1 MQAPPNLPVKGEKA
15 ILPVIPETGKTPLI
29 QKVPLRLILVVPFVW
44 QIFAAV
50 GITGYLSIRNGS
62 KAVND
67 VATQLRQEVTARIKE
82 RLETYLAMP
91 QLVNQI
97 NADSI
102 RLGELDIQNF
112 SQMQRHFWQQTKWFK
127 QVTYFSFGNN
137 AGEFIGVGRNSYGS
151 NRIGVS
157 DKSTGYYLV
166 GYQVNSLGE
175 RGKLIADISVVK
187 YDARVSPWDQTAI
200 KAGQTTWTSIYV
212 WTSGDIGIDSVTP
225 VYNKGKLQ
233 GVLSASLT
241 LSEIGQFLSK
251 LKIGKSGQTVIIERS
266 GLIVATS
273 IAEKLCRPASPPITG
288 KKKVPRMKGSNK
300 CQRLKLTESREPL
313 IRSSGKHL
321 LKEFGDLNQIQNT
334 KQTILNWEG
343 KRQFLQV
350 TPFRNS
356 QGLDW
361 LIVVVVPESDFMEK
375 INANTRTTIL
385 LCLGALVI
393 ATGLGIFTSRW
404 ISKPILKLR
413 DASLA
418 IASGNLEQNI
428 TINGVEELRVLGIA
442 FNQMGEQ
449 MKQSRIQ
456 LEQKVEERTQEL
468 AQEIRDRTLAQEA
481 LRERANILNNQYQVL
496 TELAKYSTLH
506 QGDLQAS
513 LKKLTEATATTLA
526 VERVSVWLYDET
538 KTNLVCIDVFEPSS
552 KQHKAETKLL
562 VADYPIYFRSLES
575 EPFICANNALTDPRT
590 REFNQSYLN
599 PLNINSLLDV
609 PIQRGEEIIGVV
621 CLEQVGFAHNW
632 TLEAQSF
639 ARSIADLVSL
649 AIESRNRR
657 QAEIALQQAK
667 EVAEVANQAKSEFLA
682 NMSHELR
689 TPLNGILGYAQIL
702 QNSPKLGEKERNG
715 IEIIY
720 ECGCH
725 LLTLINDILDLS
737 KIEARKMELCPSDFH
752 FPSFVQGVAQMCRIR
767 AEQKD
772 LSFICQLD
780 PHLPIGIRADEKR
793 LRQVLLNLLGNAV
806 KFTKVGSVT
815 FSVSV
820 IQSELPDKQDREPKN
835 YQIRFAIKDTGVGM
849 TPEELEKIFLPF
861 EQVGDNK
868 FRSEGTGLGLAISQ
882 KIVQMMGSNIQVT
895 SQIGV
900 GSEFWLDFTFPVAV
914 ESVDFT
920 CNNQTGEIIGF
931 SGKSRQI
938 LVVDDSQ
945 ENRSVIVNLIGPL
958 GFELTE
964 ATNGKEALEILT
976 QLKPD
981 LIIADLVMPEIDGF
995 ELIRRIRKTPELK
1008 DTIIIASSASVY
1020 ENDRHKCM
1028 DFGSNDFLAKPIE
1041 AEILFEKLQKYL
1053 QLEWI
1058 YAARKSEA
1066 SKPATLEVIPPPA
1079 AELEK
1084 LYDLALRGHLKGI
1097 AKQLQNIEQ
1106 IDDKYLP
1113 FTSEVKELVRGFK
1126 LKKIKEFIGRYR

>member
-1 MQAPPNLPVKGEKA
+1 MQIRQNLPVNGEKG
-15 ILPVIPETGKTPLI
+15 ILPVISETGKTPLM

-50 GITGYLSIRNGS
+50 GVTGYLSLRNGS

-67 VATQLRQEVTARIKE
+67 VASQLRQEVTARIKE
-82 RLETYLAMP
+82 RLETYLATP

-102 RLGELDIQNF
+102 RLGELDIENF
-112 SQMQRHFWQQTKWFK
+112 DKMQRHFWHQTKWFK
-127 QVTYFSFGNN
+127 QVTYISFGNN
-137 AGEFIGVGRNSYGS
+137 AGEFIGVGRESDGS
-151 NRIGVS
+151 SNISVS
-157 DKSTGYYLV
+157 NKYTGNHLLS
-166 GYQVNSLGE
+166 YQVNRQGD
-175 RGKLIADISVVK
+175 RGKLKSDLSVVK
-187 YDARVSPWDQTAI
+187 YDARVRPWYQSAV
-200 KAGQTTWTSIYV
+200 KAGRTTWTPIYV
-212 WTSGDIGIDSVTP
+212 WTSGQIGIDSVTP
-225 VYNKGKLQ
+225 VDNQGKLQ

-241 LSEIGQFLSK
+241 LSEIGNFISN

-273 IAEKLCRPASPPITG
+273 IAEKLCRPVLPPITG
-288 KKKVPRMKGSNK
+288 NKKFPRLRGSNK

-334 KQTILNWEG
+334 KQTIFNWEK
-343 KRQFLQV
+343 KRLFLQV

-418 IASGNLEQNI
+418 IAAGNLEQNL

-449 MKQSRIQ
+449 LKQSRIQ
-456 LEQKVEERTQEL
+456 LEQKVKERTQEL

-481 LRERANILNNQYQVL
+481 LRERATILSNQYQVL
-496 TELAKYSTLH
+496 TELAKDSTLH
-506 QGDLQAS
+506 QGDLPAS
-513 LKKLTEATATTLA
+513 LRKLTEATATTLA

-538 KTNLVCIDVFEPSS
+538 KANLVCIDLFEQSS
-552 KQHKAETKLL
+552 KQHKAEIKLL
-562 VADYPIYFRSLES
+562 VADYPIYFRALES
-575 EPFICANNALTDPRT
+575 EPFICANNAITDART
-590 REFNQSYLN
+590 KEFNQSYLN
-599 PLNINSLLDV
+599 PLNIYSLLDV
-609 PIQRGEEIIGVV
+609 AIQRGEEIIGVI

-632 TLEAQSF
+632 TLEEQSF

-667 EVAEVANQAKSEFLA
+667 EAAEVANQAKSEFLA

-702 QNSPKLGEKERNG
+702 KISPKLAETERNG
-715 IEIIY
+715 IEIIHQ
-720 ECGCH
+720 CGSH

-737 KIEARKMELCPSDFH
+737 KIEARKMEFFPSDFH
-752 FPSFVQGVAQMCRIR
+752 FPSFVQGVAQICRIR

-820 IQSELPDKQDREPKN
+820 IQPELADKQDREPKN

-849 TPEELEKIFLPF
+849 TPEQLEKIFLPF

-868 FRSEGTGLGLAISQ
+868 FIAEGTGLGLAISQ
-882 KIVQMMGSNIQVT
+882 KIVEMMGSTIQVK

-900 GSEFWLDFTFPVAV
+900 GSEFWLDFTFPVAL
-914 ESVDFT
+914 ESVAFT
-920 CNNQTGEIIGF
+920 SNNQTGQIIGF
-931 SGKSRQI
+931 SGTSRKI
-938 LVVDDSQ
+938 LVVDDKQ
-945 ENRSVIVNLIGPL
+945 ENRSVIVNLLVPL

-964 ATNGKEALEILT
+964 ASNGKAVLEIAP
-976 QLKPD
+976 QVKPD
-981 LIIADLVMPEIDGF
+981 LIIADLVMPGMDGF

-1008 DTIIIASSASVY
+1008 DTMIIASSASVY
-1020 ENDRHKCM
+1020 DNDRQKCM

-1058 YAARKSEA
+1058 YAVRDSET
-1066 SKPATLEVIPPPA
+1066 SKPAIIEVIPPPA

-1097 AKQLQNIEQ
+1097 ANQLQNIEQ

-1126 LKKIKEFIGRYR
+1126 LKKIKEFIGKYR